1 MRCVW
6 APQVPSRNPTPQSL
20 LLGVQGPQVHS
31 AHSLPGPPFFILS
44 ATPGNRAQDSPF
56 LWSGLT
62 WPPAPFQ
69 SPAPA
74 ASPFFLA
81 TAEVS
86 ASKARR
92 ARRRKLRRCILR
104 GEHGSQESPP
114 GAAGVDHPPNFAP
127 VPRPG
132 PKGRAATAA
141 DLGGLAA
148 RRQPGRTA
156 GGISPGASWSPG
168 RSSDPLPA
176 SGPQMGSGWGAQSR
190 RAPSGAPHAH
200 SLAAR
205 ARGFAPSRAGLS
217 RSGRGPF
224 CLQNRSEPVT
234 WAPAPSPLPRKDLPR
249 PLPSSPRRPR
259 PQRPRLPS
267 LPAPLPPSFRRSPHT
282 LASPGLC
289 PRLSDTRLSWA
300 PPSSDPGLS
309 RPRASVWSPHPIPH
323 APIWRSIG
331 PSPGLLSPFPPGRPF
346 PSTATEP

>member
-104 GEHGSQESPP
+104 GEHGSESPP
-114 GAAGVDHPPNFAP
+114 GAAGVDPPPQLCPSSQA
-127 VPRPG
+127 R
-132 PKGRAATAA
+132 PKGSGCYCGG
-141 DLGGLAA
+141 LGGA
-148 RRQPGRTA
+148 
-156 GGISPGASWSPG
+156 
-168 RSSDPLPA
+168 
-176 SGPQMGSGWGAQSR
+176 
-190 RAPSGAPHAH
+190 
-200 SLAAR
+200 
-205 ARGFAPSRAGLS
+205 
-217 RSGRGPF
+217 
-224 CLQNRSEPVT
+224 
-234 WAPAPSPLPRKDLPR
+234 
-249 PLPSSPRRPR
+249 
-259 PQRPRLPS
+259 
-267 LPAPLPPSFRRSPHT
+267 
-282 LASPGLC
+282 
-289 PRLSDTRLSWA
+289 
-300 PPSSDPGLS
+300 
-309 RPRASVWSPHPIPH
+309 
-323 APIWRSIG
+323 G
-331 PSPGLLSPFPPGRPF
+331 PSPPARAHSGRNLPGGLLEPGTQLRPPPRLRTPDGQRLGGPKPPRALRSPARSLARCPRARLRSQIGR
-346 PSTATEP
+346 AHV

>member
-1 MRCVW
+1 MVTRMVSWHWALYRAFFRVPWRALVPVPPSHAPQISNLYLQSAPNSFFQLQGTRHRMRCVW

-205 ARGFAPSRAGLS
+205 ARGFAPSRAELS
-217 RSGRGPF
+217 RSGRRGPF
-224 CLQNRSEPVT
+224 
-234 WAPAPSPLPRKDLPR
+234 
-249 PLPSSPRRPR
+249 
-259 PQRPRLPS
+259 
-267 LPAPLPPSFRRSPHT
+267 FH
-282 LASPGLC
+282 
-289 PRLSDTRLSWA
+289 
-300 PPSSDPGLS
+300 
-309 RPRASVWSPHPIPH
+309 I
-323 APIWRSIG
+323 
-331 PSPGLLSPFPPGRPF
+331 
-346 PSTATEP
+346 